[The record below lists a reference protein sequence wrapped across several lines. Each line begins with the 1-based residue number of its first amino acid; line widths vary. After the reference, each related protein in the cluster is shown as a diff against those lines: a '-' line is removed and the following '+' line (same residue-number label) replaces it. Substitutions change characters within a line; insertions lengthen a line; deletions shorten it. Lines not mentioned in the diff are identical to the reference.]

1 MTCQEI
7 SALARYHLHP
17 IIVILNNNGYTTE
30 RGLNQD
36 IRNANT
42 ISFFDYSKLI
52 ELIGTGRYIG
62 NIKTEKDLDLALRH
76 CFDMAS
82 IFDSTTA
89 TTDTTTTT
97 TTTTTTSSNSDTEDS
112 GNIENKVKKDG
123 STIIDQIYCKEK
135 KCLLPSSKYWI
146 PSMKGKGKSKGKGL
160 TSTEAKKEE
169 DNSTT
174 RGKKRKEDRKKEEE
188 ENVNKNKNEN
198 ENENDYWKDS
208 EEEEEGEEEAGKP
221 SYLKL
226 KSNYLTIIEIKLEE
240 MGISYG
246 TQRFISLSQKKRKD

>member
-7 SALARYHLHP
+7 SVLARYHLHP
-17 IIVILNNNGYTTE
+17 IIIILNNNGYTTE

-42 ISFFDYSKLI
+42 IPFWDYSKLI
-52 ELIGTGRYIG
+52 ELVGTGRYIG

-82 IFDSTTA
+82 IFDSITTA
-89 TTDTTTTT
+89 DTT
-97 TTTTTTSSNSDTEDS
+97 SSDTEDN
-112 GNIENKVKKDG
+112 GNVEKGENKVNKDG
-123 STIIDQIYCKEK
+123 STIIDKIYCKEK
-135 KCLLPSSKYWI
+135 KCLIPSSKYWI
-146 PSMKGKGKSKGKGL
+146 PSMKGKGKSKGKG
-160 TSTEAKKEE
+160 STTAETKKEE
-169 DNSTT
+169 DNST
-174 RGKKRKEDRKKEEE
+174 RGKKRKEDWKKEEGK
-188 ENVNKNKNEN
+188 ENINKNNDSDNEN
-198 ENENDYWKDS
+198 YYWKDS
-208 EEEEEGEEEAGKP
+208 EEEEEEEGPGKP

-240 MGISYG
+240 MGMSYV